1 MKGRA
6 FGSTGMIEIRVK
18 RKAKKY
24 KDGILLGSVIAPP
37 FIGLLFLDV
46 FGKHPGAGLAYILG
60 MIVWDICFAVAN
72 RKKPRAATRGK
83 ETKHSTVKD
92 FRAYL
97 ITERDV
103 LSNEEDIA
111 S

>member
-1 MKGRA
+1 MGRRV
-6 FGSTGMIEIRVK
+6 FPTDGMIEIRVK
-18 RKAKKY
+18 KKAKKY

-37 FIGLLFLDV
+37 FIGVLFLDV
-46 FGKHPGAGLAYILG
+46 FAKHPAAGLAYILG
-60 MIVWDICFAVAN
+60 MVVWDICFAVAN

-83 ETKHSTVKD
+83 ETAHRKVKD

-111 S
+111 